1 MSVLSGLEIIVVLAV
16 LGILLLVGVRT
27 GRTSKSLNILPYVVI
42 GILLLVLFSMGR
54 LILTLASTSILLI
67 LLLIFLLAMILTR
80 SGKR

>member
-1 MSVLSGLEIIVVLAV
+1 MSVPSGLEIVVILAV

-27 GRTSKSLNILPYVVI
+27 GRTGKSLNILPYVVV

-67 LLLIFLLAMILTR
+67 LLLIFLLAMILMR

>member
-1 MSVLSGLEIIVVLAV
+1 MSVLSGLEIIVILAV

-42 GILLLVLFSMGR
+42 GILLLALFSMGR
-54 LILTLASTSILLI
+54 LILTLALTSILLI
-67 LLLIFLLAMILTR
+67 LLLIFLLAMILMR